1 MTRMSLREA
10 FRFRLTT
17 MGIVMIPVAVGINF
31 VGKEIANALNL
42 PMWLDS
48 IGTILSA
55 VVAGPWIGA
64 ISGAVNNVFFGLTM
78 DGGMSILYGITSIA
92 IALVAGILGHLGWF
106 RSLPKA
112 ILAGILVAL
121 TAAIVS
127 TPLNVALWGG
137 QTGKVLG
144 DAIFAGMMAKHMGI
158 WLSSFVDEGVMD
170 LIDKVINCFV
180 VYLIVLGLPK
190 RFLQSFQP
198 SSTTI
203 RQ

>member
-1 MTRMSLREA
+1 MSVKEA

-78 DGGMSILYGITSIA
+78 DGGASFPYAVTSIA
-92 IALVAGILGHLGWF
+92 IAIVAGILGALGWF
-106 RSLPKA
+106 RNILKA
-112 ILAGILVAL
+112 IFAGVLIAL
-121 TAAIVS
+121 TAAVVS
-127 TPLNVALWGG
+127 TPLNVNLWGG
-137 QTGKVLG
+137 QTGKALG
-144 DAIFAGMMAKHMGI
+144 DALFAAMMAKHMGI
-158 WLSSFVDEGVMD
+158 WLSSFVDEFVMD
-170 LIDKVINCFV
+170 LIDKVVNCIV
-180 VYLIVLGLPK
+180 VFFIVLGLPK
-190 RFLQSFQP
+190 RFLQSFH
-198 SSTTI
+198 SSSKTV
-203 RQ
+203 RR

>member
-1 MTRMSLREA
+1 MSLKDA
-10 FRFRLTT
+10 FRWKLST
-17 MGIVMIPVAVGINF
+17 MGLVMIPVAVGINY

-78 DGGMSILYGITSIA
+78 DGGVSIVYGLTSIA
-92 IALVAGILGHLGWF
+92 IAIVAGILAYLGWF

-112 ILAGILVAL
+112 ILAGIIIAL
-121 TAAIVS
+121 TSAVVS
-127 TPLNVALWGG
+127 TPLNVIYWGG
-137 QTGKVLG
+137 TTSKALG
-144 DAIFAGMMAKHMGI
+144 DAIFASMMAAHLGI
-158 WLSSFVDEGVMD
+158 WFSSFVDELTMD
-170 LIDKVINCFV
+170 LIDKIIVAIL
-180 VYLIVLGLPK
+180 VYFLYMGLPK
-190 RFLQSFQP
+190 RFLQSFHP